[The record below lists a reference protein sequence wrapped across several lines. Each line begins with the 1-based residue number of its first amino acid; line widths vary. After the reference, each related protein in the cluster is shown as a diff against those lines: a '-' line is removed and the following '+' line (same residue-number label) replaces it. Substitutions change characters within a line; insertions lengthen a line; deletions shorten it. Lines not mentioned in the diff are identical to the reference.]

1 MTRLAPAAAAH
12 ARAYVDF
19 AIGDAALLELMWQ
32 SLKAGDAT
40 AEIQA
45 AAGRFFATVQSQVG
59 AGMASGALVGPDLE
73 HLTLLISA
81 TMQGIGAF
89 ASAGRTTPQQ
99 NAELIADA
107 VERWRR

>member
-1 MTRLAPAAAAH
+1 MTRLAPTAAAAH
-12 ARAYVDF
+12 ARAYIDF

-45 AAGRFFATVQSQVG
+45 AAGRFFATVQSQVE

-73 HLTLLISA
+73 HLTCSSRPPCR
-81 TMQGIGAF
+81 
-89 ASAGRTTPQQ
+89 ASAPSPPPAAPPRSRTPS
-99 NAELIADA
+99 
-107 VERWRR
+107 